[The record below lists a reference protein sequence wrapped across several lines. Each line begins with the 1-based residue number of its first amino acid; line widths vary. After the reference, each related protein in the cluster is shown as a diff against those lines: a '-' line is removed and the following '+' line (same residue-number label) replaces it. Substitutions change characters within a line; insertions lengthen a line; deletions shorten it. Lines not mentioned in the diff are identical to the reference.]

1 MPNDELFSGIPSLDD
16 AEGLED
22 LLNQQTVDGFGLN
35 TDTPPAM
42 QQVQQQSQQDPAQP
56 QQPQVQQPAQ
66 QPQQFTSEQISQIIE
81 QNRQLQ
87 NALVMQQQQQ
97 RMQQPVAQR
106 ASQPVYNE
114 RQLSIIKQLLDRGVA
129 LEDIQRAMSNARTK
143 QPGAEYAM
151 MQRLQNVEQM
161 LQQQA
166 YNNAEAEFEQK
177 MLNFGEKFGL
187 SEQDLVTF
195 GNAAMAKGI
204 NVVDVTDL
212 EAVFRAIYPE
222 QYALRVQRMS
232 NNPTSQIYGG
242 VNMAEAPRAAASK
255 LEAAYVDAFMK
266 QTMPNQYNIH
276 KK

>member
-42 QQVQQQSQQDPAQP
+42 QQVQQQDSAQQQ
-56 QQPQVQQPAQ
+56 QQPAPQPAQ

-97 RMQQPVAQR
+97 RMQQPV
-106 ASQPVYNE
+106 SQPVYNE

-143 QPGAEYAM
+143 RSGAEYAM

-255 LEAAYVDAFMK
+255 LEDAYVDAFMK

>member
-16 AEGLED
+16 VEGLED
-22 LLNQQTVDGFGLN
+22 LLNQQTVDGFGLD
-35 TDTPPAM
+35 TDIPPAM
-42 QQVQQQSQQDPAQP
+42 QQVQQQPQQNPVQP
-56 QQPQVQQPAQ
+56 QQPQVQQPAP
-66 QPQQFTSEQISQIIE
+66 QPQQYTSEQISQIIE

-87 NALVMQQQQQ
+87 TALAMQQQ
-97 RMQQPVAQR
+97 RMQQPVPQR

-114 RQLSIIKQLLDRGVA
+114 RQLSIIKQLLDRGVS

-143 QPGAEYAM
+143 QSGAESAM

-166 YNNAEAEFEQK
+166 YSKAEAEFEQK

-195 GNAAMAKGI
+195 GNAAMSKGI

-255 LEAAYVDAFMK
+255 LEDAYVDAFMK